1 MSDPSVPEPYVIVDT
16 DVLSIFAKVDA
27 LDVLDS
33 YFGEDRYVITPGIQA
48 ELAVP
53 LQYGYSF
60 PQAILERVEATGLS
74 DKEWKA
80 HISTTIEKRIG
91 QGESEAIAVCAERKW
106 IFVTNDA
113 QAARIAQETGVQTVS
128 FPALV
133 RGIWLR
139 EILDKFQ
146 IEQLLTNIQNADRLS
161 IPPEVVTAI
170 FAERDDE

>member
-1 MSDPSVPEPYVIVDT
+1 MSDPYVIVDT

-33 YFGEDRYVITPGIQA
+33 YFGEGRYVITPGIQA

-53 LQYGYSF
+53 LQYGYGF
-60 PQAILERVEATGLS
+60 PQAILERVETTGLS
-74 DKEWKA
+74 DREWKT
-80 HISTTIEKRIG
+80 HISTVTDKRIG
-91 QGESEAIAVCAERKW
+91 RGESEAIAVCVVRKW
-106 IFVTNDA
+106 IFVTNDS
-113 QAARIAQETGVQTVS
+113 QAARVAQSTGVQTVS

-139 EILDKFQ
+139 GILDKSQ
-146 IEQLLTNIQNADRLS
+146 TERLLIDIQKADRLS
-161 IPPEVVTAI
+161 ISPEVVAAI